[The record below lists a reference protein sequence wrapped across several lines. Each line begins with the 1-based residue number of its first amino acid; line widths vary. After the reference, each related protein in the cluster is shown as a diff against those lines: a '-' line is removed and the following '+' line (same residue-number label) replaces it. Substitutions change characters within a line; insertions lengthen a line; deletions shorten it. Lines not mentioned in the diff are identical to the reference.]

1 MSTTPKN
8 NENNSSGS
16 RQQTTLQKLVTFA
29 KGRRELG
36 VLGALLLIGLFF
48 SVMSDRFLTTPNM
61 LNIMRQVSINGLIII
76 AMTFVIISK
85 DIDLSV
91 GASYAVVGIVVAT
104 LFTQYSMNIWL
115 ASVLGLITG
124 GLLGLF
130 NGVIAVKGQIP
141 AFIVTLGTM
150 MIYRGLALV
159 ISGGRPISVRL
170 PEAYF
175 NVTGARVFG
184 NIPVPALWFVGVAI
198 FGAFLLHR
206 TSYGYKVF
214 AVGGNVEAAHLSG
227 INTDRVRITNFI
239 LTGMAAGLAGIISV
253 SYLTGITPTAG
264 QGMEL
269 QVIAGTVVGG
279 TSLFGGVGTIG
290 GSFIGAMIMGVV
302 RNGLVMIGTSAYLI
316 ELIIGLVL
324 IAAVFV
330 STYSYREKR

>member
-1 MSTTPKN
+1 MSKAPAN
-8 NENNSSGS
+8 NDQNDNGAV
-16 RQQTTLQKLVTFA
+16 QKTTLQKLLAFA

-36 VLGALLLIGLFF
+36 VLGALLLIGFF
-48 SVMSDRFLTTPNM
+48 FTMTSERFLTTPNM
-61 LNIMRQVSINGLIII
+61 LNIMRQVSINGLIIM

-91 GASYAVVGIVVAT
+91 GSTYAVVGIVVAT

-115 ASVLGLITG
+115 ASFLGLLTG
-124 GLLGLF
+124 ALLGLF
-130 NGVIAVKGQIP
+130 NGIVAVKGQIP

-170 PEAYF
+170 PAEYF

-198 FGAFLLHR
+198 LGAFLLHR

-227 INTDRVRITNFI
+227 INTDRVRITNFM
-239 LTGMAAGLAGIISV
+239 LTGMAAGLAGIIAL
-253 SYLTGITPTAG
+253 SYLTGVTPTAG

-302 RNGLVMIGTSAYLI
+302 RNGLVMIGTSAYFI

-324 IAAVFV
+324 IAAVFI